1 MVQICK
7 MITSP
12 GIFFNV
18 KILIFQ
24 VVKRLKGQKLA
35 QNVEDF
41 CLSHIIRGEGEVKG
55 QKMTQILSVSF
66 RISGIVH
73 DMIVI
78 FGAHVEM
85 MMSQAN
91 FFILQNFDF
100 WGF

>member
-7 MITSP
+7 MIISP

-78 FGAHVEM
+78 FGAHVENDDV
-85 MMSQAN
+85 SSK
-91 FFILQNFDF
+91 FFHFAKF
-100 WGF
+100 